1 MKNIVLLLLCSFVFV
16 FPLCTA
22 EDTGDAKAAAVDAAS
37 LKKAEAWCKK
47 MLDCE
52 KKTVAAVKKIKE
64 VKHFKRGAKDLTR
77 IRKNLP
83 DDVKLEGAMRPFFEE
98 NLTDAQKQAVRKKAG
113 QFEKLEDELNE
124 ELGRIDDMM
133 SRVSVIDDKSE
144 EAYSTITEEASKMS
158 NMFSM
163 LVSVC
168 KDDEDDEDAEF
179 GPGASR
185 GNAESEDDSGAS
197 DKAAKKQNRS
207 IIKKKYKKIGPD
219 FFGRDEEEY
228 DPEDARVM
236 LMEMGMSFPAGT
248 SAEYDESTGTLT
260 VANSA
265 SEHKYLKELCQ
276 KYAKDKKRK

>member
-1 MKNIVLLLLCSFVFV
+1 M
-16 FPLCTA
+16 
-22 EDTGDAKAAAVDAAS
+22 
-37 LKKAEAWCKK
+37 
-47 MLDCE
+47 
-52 KKTVAAVKKIKE
+52 
-64 VKHFKRGAKDLTR
+64 
-77 IRKNLP
+77 
-83 DDVKLEGAMRPFFEE
+83 
-98 NLTDAQKQAVRKKAG
+98 
-113 QFEKLEDELNE
+113 DELNE

-185 GNAESEDDSGAS
+185 GNAESEDDSGAD

-219 FFGRDEEEY
+219 FFCRDEEEY

-236 LMEMGMSFPAGT
+236 LMEMGMCFPAGT
-248 SAEYDESTGTLT
+248 WAEYDESTGTLT
-260 VANSA
+260 VANCA

>member
-1 MKNIVLLLLCSFVFV
+1 MKNIVLLLLCGFVFV

-113 QFEKLEDELNE
+113 QFEKLVDELNDKRYPMPLE
-124 ELGRIDDMM
+124 TTGQDLVFVGRIRPDITDPNGLCLWCCGDQV
-133 SRVSVIDDKSE
+133 RKGAALNCVQIAELLV
-144 EAYSTITEEASKMS
+144 EA
-158 NMFSM
+158 
-163 LVSVC
+163 
-168 KDDEDDEDAEF
+168 
-179 GPGASR
+179 
-185 GNAESEDDSGAS
+185 
-197 DKAAKKQNRS
+197 
-207 IIKKKYKKIGPD
+207 
-219 FFGRDEEEY
+219 
-228 DPEDARVM
+228 
-236 LMEMGMSFPAGT
+236 
-248 SAEYDESTGTLT
+248 
-260 VANSA
+260 
-265 SEHKYLKELCQ
+265 
-276 KYAKDKKRK
+276 